1 MFSGYYQAQDN
12 IASVISCSPEMSIR
26 TTIAD
31 GLYTIGSFWLI
42 SVNIAKS

>member
-12 IASVISCSPEMSIR
+12 IASVIPCSPEMSIR

-31 GLYTIGSFWLI
+31 GLEGLYPVDQGAWQT
-42 SVNIAKS
+42 